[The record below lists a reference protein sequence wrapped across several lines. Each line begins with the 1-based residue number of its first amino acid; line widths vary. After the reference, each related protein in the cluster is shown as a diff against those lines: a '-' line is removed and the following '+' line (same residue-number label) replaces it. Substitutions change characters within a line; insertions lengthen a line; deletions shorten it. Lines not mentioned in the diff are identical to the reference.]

1 MAKQT
6 PGKIPPTPARVIQAY
21 LKINEETKK
30 KLTPLQKIQDNR
42 SNWLLKHLNDNESNS
57 VPTDYGTAFKKKSEY
72 ISCENFEE
80 MMEEYIFKPVAE
92 YLKEYFSVL
101 DGNDIPDIEEGV
113 RKAFTHAR
121 FDLFTKA
128 VSKDTVLSMMGKAD
142 NKGSRPNP
150 PPKGIKYSSEIK
162 LHVNSPTKKRTKED
176 QEE

>member
-1 MAKQT
+1 MAEQT

-21 LKINEETKK
+21 LKTKKDMESINEETKK

-72 ISCENFEE
+72 ISCENFEA
-80 MMEEYIFKPVAE
+80 MMEEYIFKP
-92 YLKEYFSVL
+92 
-101 DGNDIPDIEEGV
+101 IIEHCASMKGEEALL
-113 RKAFTHAR
+113 REAFTHAR

-162 LHVNSPTKKRTKED
+162 LHVNSPAKKRTKEE